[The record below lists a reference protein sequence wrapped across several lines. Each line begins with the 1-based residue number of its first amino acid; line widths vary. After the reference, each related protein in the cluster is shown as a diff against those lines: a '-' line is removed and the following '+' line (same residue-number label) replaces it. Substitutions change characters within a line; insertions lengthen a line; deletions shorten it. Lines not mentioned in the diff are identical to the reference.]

1 MAANF
6 MPDES
11 TGWQYAEVNTLELDD
26 MKIPVGDDYAA
37 LRWRRF
43 GPRTSSNLTDAFKSF
58 HQTRKPQEVSVT
70 TFLGTYKWNVV
81 KMIGEH
87 ILLHHKRRRYFPIVL
102 KPVAHHFVLAT
113 MTSEPP
119 TAEVVISPAKD
130 DPGRQLFKISCNPP
144 VSWGSVVEQAKLQ
157 LIEMKLVTP
166 MDFVTFI
173 YKYENEIFQRTRC
186 PYNQMVVQ
194 NKTETS
200 KGKNK
205 PQKDKPDGNS
215 KKRQKTQ

>member
-11 TGWQYAEVNTLELDD
+11 TGWQYGEVNTLDLDD
-26 MKIPVGDDYAA
+26 MKIPVGDDYEA

-43 GPRTSSNLTDAFKSF
+43 GPGTSSNLTEAFKSF

-70 TFLGTYKWNVV
+70 TFLGTYKWTVV

-87 ILLHHKRRRYFPIVL
+87 MLLHHKRRTYSPILL

-113 MTSEPP
+113 VTSEPP
-119 TAEVVISPAKD
+119 RAEVVISPAKG
-130 DPGRQLFKISCNPP
+130 DPERELFKISCDPP
-144 VSWGSVVEQAKLQ
+144 VCWGSVVEQAKLQ
-157 LIEMKLVTP
+157 LVEMKLVTP
-166 MDFVTFI
+166 MDTVSII
-173 YKYENEIFQRTRC
+173 YRYEHEVFQRTRC
-186 PYNQMVVQ
+186 SYNQVVFQ
-194 NKTETS
+194 NKRETAE
-200 KGKNK
+200 GKNK
-205 PQKDKPDGNS
+205 LKNEKADGNS